1 MNLLSCLL
9 VCFYCYFC
17 HRDLYV
23 LTHSFPSRLSSYL
36 PDSSIDTLLAHPV
49 GHIAYED
56 AHAYAGWAGKELP
69 TEAEWEYAARGG
81 LDRAAY
87 AWGSVLAPEGVMMAN
102 YWQGLF
108 PSQNL
113 LTDGYERT
121 SPVRT
126 YPPNGLGL
134 YDMIA
139 NVWEWTADWYS
150 EAATGQIAPS
160 CCIPSNPRGGE
171 EKDSHDPNDPST
183 TFPPKALNG
192 KR

>member
-1 MNLLSCLL
+1 
-9 VCFYCYFC
+9 
-17 HRDLYV
+17 
-23 LTHSFPSRLSSYL
+23 
-36 PDSSIDTLLAHPV
+36 
-49 GHIAYED
+49 
-56 AHAYAGWAGKELP
+56 
-69 TEAEWEYAARGG
+69 
-81 LDRAAY
+81 
-87 AWGSVLAPEGVMMAN
+87 MMAN

-171 EKDSHDPNDPST
+171 EKDSHDPNDPGVA
-183 TFPPKALNG
+183 FPRKVLKGGSHLCAENYCQRYQIG
-192 KR
+192 RASCRERVCQYV

>member
-1 MNLLSCLL
+1 MRISDWSSD
-9 VCFYCYFC
+9 VCSS
-17 HRDLYV
+17 DL
-23 LTHSFPSRLSSYL
+23 
-36 PDSSIDTLLAHPV
+36 
-49 GHIAYED
+49 
-56 AHAYAGWAGKELP
+56 
-69 TEAEWEYAARGG
+69 YAARGG

-134 YDMIA
+134 YAMIA

-150 EAATGQIAPS
+150 EAATGHIAPS
-160 CCIPSNPRGGE
+160 CRSEERRGGKE
-171 EKDSHDPNDPST
+171 GVRTGRVGGWPDH
-183 TFPPKALNG
+183 
-192 KR
+192 